1 MEHMASP
8 QDTHPTGVRGV
19 ATVTAALPLN
29 GLPHTVY
36 DFLQRLPNHA
46 LIGGRGLRLD
56 GVTEDGRAALITL
69 RGPLGIRR
77 TAYTTVTDLR
87 PPHGFGGRAL
97 VGKRTKAYVTWT
109 IEQAETGSF
118 VTLSATIVRAGP
130 MDRLL
135 LALGGRWWVARS
147 FKQAIALLGTAVDDA
162 AGEDA
167 AGETCRPMTG

>member
-8 QDTHPTGVRGV
+8 QDAHPTGVRAV

-29 GLPHTVY
+29 GLPHAVY

-46 LIGGRGLRLD
+46 LIGGHGLRLD
-56 GVTEDGRAALITL
+56 GVTDDGRAALITL

-87 PPHGFGGRAL
+87 PPHRFGGTAL
-97 VGKRTKAYVTWT
+97 VGKHTKAYVTWT
-109 IEQAETGSF
+109 IEQAGTGSF

-130 MDRLL
+130 VDRLL

-147 FKQAIALLGTAVDDA
+147 FTQAIALLGTAVDETPVGDA
-162 AGEDA
+162 TGE
-167 AGETCRPMTG
+167 PMTG